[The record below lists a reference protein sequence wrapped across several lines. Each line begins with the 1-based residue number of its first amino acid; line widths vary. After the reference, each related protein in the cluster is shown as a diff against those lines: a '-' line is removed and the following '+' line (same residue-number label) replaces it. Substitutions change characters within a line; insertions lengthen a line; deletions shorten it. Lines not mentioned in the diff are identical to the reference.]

1 MAGIKKGTEAAM
13 VTYGL
18 FETWTRWKE
27 GRLEESEVDAAF
39 QNTPFTSEVVYN
51 LIVIVSN
58 ALGTVANL
66 EGRSFEDA
74 RADLWLQLAAGT
86 DDHAAR
92 VMREAVTAWTSGSVE
107 DAQYVNESGM
117 LTEVDPS
124 DLMMHFVA
132 LWTMLA
138 GVLTEH
144 AGKSLGDALE
154 VLRLYMGIPQ

>member
-1 MAGIKKGTEAAM
+1 MAGIEKGTEAART
-13 VTYGL
+13 TYRL
-18 FETWTRWKE
+18 IESWAEWKE
-27 GRLEESEVDAAF
+27 GRLDESEVDAVF
-39 QNTPFTSEVVYN
+39 ENTPFTSEVVYN
-51 LIVIVSN
+51 LIFIVGA
-58 ALGTVANL
+58 ALITVADL
-66 EGRSFEDA
+66 QGRSVEDA

-86 DDHAAR
+86 DDHATR

-117 LTEVDPS
+117 LNEFDPP

-144 AGKSLGDALE
+144 AGKPLDDALK
-154 VLRLYMGIPQ
+154 VLRLYMGIGP